1 MSKQMQV
8 DKLKQ
13 IRDNVEKIELSI
25 PLEELCERYEKLYTG
40 AVNDVLREMCLP
52 YQALPSSIMPLR
64 DEMVV
69 CGEAF
74 TVKAVK
80 DPTMSGEMELRVEM
94 LDDLRP
100 GHVVIWNANANGIEQ
115 PSHWG
120 GVMTQASM
128 KRGCRGAI
136 IDGGIRDTKDILSQN
151 FPIWYRYR
159 TSSGALSHTKVVA
172 YQVPIFVGEVIV
184 RPGDILLADI
194 DGGLVIPRKI
204 AVAVLERA
212 EQIERNEGEIK
223 EWVAAGLTAEEI
235 HDRGGYF

>member
-1 MSKQMQV
+1 MTSQMNV
-8 DKLKQ
+8 DKLKE
-13 IRDNVEKIELSI
+13 IRDNVETVELTI
-25 PLEELCERYEKLYTG
+25 PLKELCGRFEKLYTG

-52 YQALPSSIMPLR
+52 NQGLPHEIVPLR

-80 DPTMSGEMELRVEM
+80 DPTMGGEMELRVDM
-94 LDDLRP
+94 LDELRP
-100 GHVVIWNANANGIEQ
+100 GHIVIWNANGDDHA
-115 PSHWG
+115 SHWG
-120 GVMTQASM
+120 GVMTRASM

-136 IDGGIRDTKDILSQN
+136 IDGGIRDTKDILSQG

-159 TSSGALSHTKVVA
+159 TSNGALSHTKIVG
-172 YQVPIFVGEVIV
+172 YQVPIFVGDIIIK
-184 RPGDILLADI
+184 PGDILLADI

-204 AVAVLERA
+204 AVEVLERA

-223 EWVAAGLTAEEI
+223 EWVNAGLTAEQI

>member
-1 MSKQMQV
+1 MSNQMHV
-8 DKLKQ
+8 DKLKE
-13 IRDNVEKIELSI
+13 IRDTVEEFELSI
-25 PLEELCERYEKLYTG
+25 PLEELCERFEKLYTG

-52 YQALPSSIMPLR
+52 NQALPSNIVPLR

-80 DPTMSGEMELRVEM
+80 DPTMGGEMEVRVEM

-100 GHVVIWNANANGIEQ
+100 GHVVIWNANGDDHA
-115 PSHWG
+115 SHWG
-120 GVMTQASM
+120 GVMTQASK

-136 IDGGIRDTKDILSQN
+136 IDGGLRDTKDVLSQD

-159 TSSGALSHTKVVA
+159 TSNGALSHTKIVG
-172 YQVPIFVGEVIV
+172 YQVPIFVGDIIIK
-184 RPGDILLADI
+184 PGDILLADI